1 MFVNKHI
8 MKPVRIRFRLM
19 VVMTVMILAGACK
32 PGHKE
37 SGVLI
42 QDVDQPESSAG
53 IESFNQIYH
62 LYPSP
67 GEMLSVIDIS
77 DMSYDAPLLNPT
89 ARADEYLDSKSK
101 SQVLGVYMTDLA
113 YSALF
118 GRHEET
124 LDYLET
130 VKSLSDEINITEAL
144 DESMIEKARENVKFL
159 DSLYNISNDAFINI
173 LHFCE
178 KNERSNTLVYISAG
192 AFIESLYL
200 AVYMIDDYATASLLL
215 QHLADQK
222 YTMNNFMQFARS
234 VGKDDPGVDATLE
247 DMEDIKDI
255 YDRIETGAGEV
266 TVKATSTS
274 DANEPKKLV
283 FGSSASTSQPRLTEE
298 EFNAL
303 KIAVTKLR
311 NNTVRVK

>member
-1 MFVNKHI
+1 MFAKKRR
-8 MKPVRIRFRLM
+8 MKPLRNRFRLM
-19 VVMTVMILAGACK
+19 VMMAVMILATACQSGQK
-32 PGHKE
+32 G

-42 QDVDQPESSAG
+42 QEVGQTDSPEG

-67 GEMLSVIDIS
+67 AEMLSVIDIS
-77 DMSYDAPLLNPT
+77 EISFDGPLLNST
-89 ARADEYLDSKSK
+89 EKADQYLDSKSK
-101 SQVLGVYMTDLA
+101 SLVLGVYMTDLA

-130 VKSLSDEINITEAL
+130 VKSLSEEISITEAL

-178 KNERSNTLVYISAG
+178 KNERSNTVVYISAG

-200 AVYMIDDYATASLLL
+200 AVNMIDDYGTAQHLL

-222 YTMNNFMQFARS
+222 YTINNFYFS
-234 VGKDDPGVDATLE
+234 K
-247 DMEDIKDI
+247 
-255 YDRIETGAGEV
+255 
-266 TVKATSTS
+266 S
-274 DANEPKKLV
+274 D
-283 FGSSASTSQPRLTEE
+283 FGSYHLHNFLFMILQVYQ
-298 EFNAL
+298 
-303 KIAVTKLR
+303 KGI
-311 NNTVRVK
+311 